1 MVPAPRSDPIRGAG
15 FGLRCFGESDMRWT
29 GLAALGLALAL
40 GGCMTA
46 AEQRSADEARCRSY
60 GFRPGAESFANCL
73 MEVDLDRS
81 ASRRARLESSG
92 FYGPYWGPW
101 PYRRW

>member
-1 MVPAPRSDPIRGAG
+1 
-15 FGLRCFGESDMRWT
+15 MRARWLIVL
-29 GLAALGLALAL
+29 GLAAAL
-40 GGCMTA
+40 GGCVTP
-46 AEQRSADEARCRSY
+46 AEQRALDEGRCRSY
-60 GFRPGAESFANCL
+60 GFRPGSDPYANCL

-81 ASRRARLESSG
+81 AARRARLEASG